1 MPATTDPRVR
11 WNVAVPLPTDDEL
24 PARLTD
30 ILAANPPLNISRMM
44 AGSLDM
50 FEGVSGLV
58 QAVFT
63 AADVDVKLRQIIIL
77 RAAQLTECTYEW
89 QANVIMS
96 RNVGLTEQEID
107 TIGTDGPVTA
117 LDPVSN
123 LICRMTDEITRDVA
137 VSDEALQALLDHFGA
152 TVTNKLILIASWFN
166 LLSRYLL
173 STRVPLETSNK
184 LEGRTSPVAQ

>member
-1 MPATTDPRVR
+1 M
-11 WNVAVPLPTDDEL
+11 
-24 PARLTD
+24 TD
-30 ILAANPPLNISRMM
+30 ILAANPPLNITRMM

-50 FEGVSGLV
+50 FHGVIGLV
-58 QAVFT
+58 HAVFT
-63 AADVDVKLRQIIIL
+63 AADVDVTLRQIIIL
-77 RAAQLTECTYEW
+77 RAAQLTQCTYEW
-89 QANVIMS
+89 QANVVIS

-107 TIGTDGPVTA
+107 TIGADGPVTA
-117 LDPVSN
+117 LDALGN

-137 VSDEALQALLDHFGA
+137 VSDETLQALLDHFDA

-184 LEGRTSPVAQ
+184 LEGRTSPMAQ

>member
-1 MPATTDPRVR
+1 MPSTIDPRSR
-11 WNVAVPLPTDDEL
+11 WSVAVPLPSDAEL

-30 ILAANPPLNISRMM
+30 ILTANPPLNVSRMM

-50 FEGVSGLV
+50 FEGVTGLAR
-58 QAVFT
+58 AVFA

-96 RNVGLTEQEID
+96 RNAGLTEQEID
-107 TIGTDGPVTA
+107 RIGTEGPVTA
-117 LDPVSN
+117 LDPIGN
-123 LICRMTDEITRDVA
+123 LMCRMTDEITRDVA

-184 LEGRTSPVAQ
+184 LEDRTSPMAQ